1 MICQIAI
8 NRRYTLSREQLKNT
22 GSAKTWTVEGM
33 PVYFAAMHRVKWVW
47 ALVAGLICVGC
58 AKVQRTMSIDSDP
71 EGALVYMNDQ
81 EIGRTPVTRD
91 FIWYGWY
98 DITLR
103 KDGYKTLTTR
113 AQVIAPAW
121 QWPPFDLVAEFSP
134 ARLKDIHR
142 LSFKLEPPGEQP
154 TTDEMLGRAEQLRVQ
169 LQSSENTK
177 NPSTRPVTQP
187 ATTQFTEPSTTQSTT
202 GPATTQSTQPST
214 EPTTKPA
221 VPAPTTQPTT
231 QNRFL

>member
-1 MICQIAI
+1 M
-8 NRRYTLSREQLKNT
+8 SR
-22 GSAKTWTVEGM
+22 A
-33 PVYFAAMHRVKWVW
+33 KWVL
-47 ALVAGLICVGC
+47 ALAAGLICVGC
-58 AKVQRTMSIDSDP
+58 AKVQRTMSIDTDP
-71 EGALVYMNDQ
+71 EGALVFMNDQ

-98 DITLR
+98 DVTIR

-113 AQVIAPAW
+113 ARVIAPAW
-121 QWPPFDLVAEFSP
+121 QWPPFDLAAEFSP
-134 ARLKDIHR
+134 ARLKDKHN
-142 LSFKLEPPGEQP
+142 LSFRLEPEGEQP

-169 LQSSENTK
+169 LQGSEFSK

-202 GPATTQSTQPST
+202 GPATTQSTT
-214 EPTTKPA
+214 EPTTEPTSKPV
-221 VPAPTTQPTT
+221 VPVPTTQPTT